1 MVVASGKDKAQRV
14 KNLIKGSADKDIPI
28 TALKNHLGDIYVVAD
43 EDACSLI

>member
-28 TALKNHLGDIYVVAD
+28 TALKKHLGDIYVVAD